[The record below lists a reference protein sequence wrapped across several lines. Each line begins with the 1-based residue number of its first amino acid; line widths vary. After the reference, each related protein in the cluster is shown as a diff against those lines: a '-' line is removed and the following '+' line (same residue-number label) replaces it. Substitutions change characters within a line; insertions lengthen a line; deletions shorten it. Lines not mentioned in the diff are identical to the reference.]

1 MPSVITANRL
11 RSGEVVY
18 LADGEQ
24 WVEQLERALA
34 ATDRSEVAHIEAIA
48 ARHAAANEIV
58 GAYLMDVRMEC
69 GVPRPTSM
77 REAIR
82 AGRGPTV

>member
-18 LADGEQ
+18 LGEGEQ
-24 WVEQLERALA
+24 WVEQLDRARPA
-34 ATDRSEVAHIEAIA
+34 HAPEDVAHIEAIA

-58 GAYLMDVRMEC
+58 GAYLMDVRIEA
-69 GVPRPTSM
+69 GVPCPTSM

>member
-1 MPSVITANRL
+1 MPSVMTANRL

-18 LADGEQ
+18 LAEGER
-24 WVEQLERALA
+24 WVERLDGARAA
-34 ATDRSEVAHIEAIA
+34 HDPSEKATIEAIA
-48 ARHAAANEIV
+48 ARHVAANEVV
-58 GAYLMDVRMEC
+58 GAYLMDVRIEA

-82 AGRGPTV
+82 AARGPTA

>member
-24 WVEQLERALA
+24 WVEQLDRALTASDRVEA
-34 ATDRSEVAHIEAIA
+34 ANIEAIA
-48 ARHAAANEIV
+48 ARHAAANHIV
-58 GAYLMDVRMEC
+58 GAYLMDVRIEAGLPC
-69 GVPRPTSM
+69 PTSM